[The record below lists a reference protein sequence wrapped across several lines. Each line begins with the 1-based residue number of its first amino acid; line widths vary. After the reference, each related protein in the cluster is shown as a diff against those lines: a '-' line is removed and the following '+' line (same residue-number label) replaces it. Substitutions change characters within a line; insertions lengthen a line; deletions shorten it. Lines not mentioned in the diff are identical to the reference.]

1 MLLYIQAKKWD
12 CVIGRPEIQN
22 LLEHYKVKELKGI
35 FITTG
40 SFSKEAKEYTNK
52 IDSKIVLIDGKTTNR
67 IYDRQKYRSNF
78 REVLFYKEI
87 RPGQF

>member
-1 MLLYIQAKKWD
+1 MGLCNRMTRNSKFAGALQGQRA
-12 CVIGRPEIQN
+12 R
-22 LLEHYKVKELKGI
+22 KGI

-78 REVLFYKEI
+78 RELLFYKEI